1 MKKWFLKIA
10 DCMDGKSMYVSTY
23 FSLVEVQCHA
33 LSFDT
38 EEEADDYAMRMM
50 PDDDVVIVEEE
61 IK

>member
-23 FSLVEVQCHA
+23 FSLVEVQSRA
-33 LSFDT
+33 LTFET
-38 EEEADDYAMRMM
+38 KEEADDYARRMM
-50 PDDDVVIVEEE
+50 PDDDVVAVEEE